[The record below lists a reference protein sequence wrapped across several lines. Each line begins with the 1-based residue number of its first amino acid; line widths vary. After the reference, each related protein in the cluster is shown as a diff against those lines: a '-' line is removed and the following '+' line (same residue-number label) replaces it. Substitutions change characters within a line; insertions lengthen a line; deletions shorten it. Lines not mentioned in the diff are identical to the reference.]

1 MSTQLQSS
9 PASRAKQAYVLL
21 KAVEQLQQISGGI
34 NSGYGAEQCNRLLT
48 VARDLAADDPEILRS
63 LDSLEPLTFEPG
75 MGQWLVAEAR
85 VFLAEL
91 NGILRAYVNLHMEP
105 QDKQRLGL

>member
-1 MSTQLQSS
+1 MSVQLQAS

-21 KAVEQLQQISGGI
+21 KTVEKVQEIPGGI
-34 NSGYGAEQCNRLLT
+34 NSEYGAEQCNRMLAT
-48 VARDLAADDPEILRS
+48 ARELAAGDPETLRS
-63 LDSLEPLTFEPG
+63 LEALEPLSFEPG
-75 MGQWLVAEAR
+75 MDLWLAAEAN

-91 NGILRAYVNLHMEP
+91 NGILNAFVQLHMDP

>member
-1 MSTQLQSS
+1 MSTELQSS

-21 KAVEQLQQISGGI
+21 KAVEQLQQISSGV
-34 NSGYGAEQCNRLLT
+34 NSGYGAEQCNRLQRL
-48 VARDLAADDPEILRS
+48 ARDLAVDEPEILRS

-75 MGQWLVAEAR
+75 MGQWLVAEAK

-91 NGILRAYVNLHMEP
+91 NGILRAFINLYMEP